1 MHLHALA
8 GRDKTVHGKS
18 GWFAKGRVCRR
29 QALQNRLESCITA
42 CDAVLMRPL
51 PLRVR
56 LTARYFL
63 VLCLAFG
70 AFSLLPFFRVR
81 GSIHSA
87 VDEGLRDRAADLC
100 ELLER
105 QSAEQI
111 KLDLTASSSVRG
123 EDDILEIAESH
134 GEWSY
139 SSVSALQYG
148 LRLPATQKLADK
160 FLFSTM
166 YSKGM
171 PLKILAGQLHIGKK
185 TYDFQIALQWMTSI
199 TQ

>member
-1 MHLHALA
+1 MHLQALA

-70 AFSLLPFFRVR
+70 AFSLPPFFEFGEAFIQRWTRAFGTVPLTSVNFLS
-81 GSIHSA
+81 GS
-87 VDEGLRDRAADLC
+87 
-100 ELLER
+100 
-105 QSAEQI
+105 
-111 KLDLTASSSVRG
+111 
-123 EDDILEIAESH
+123 
-134 GEWSY
+134 
-139 SSVSALQYG
+139 
-148 LRLPATQKLADK
+148 LPCR
-160 FLFSTM
+160 
-166 YSKGM
+166 
-171 PLKILAGQLHIGKK
+171 
-185 TYDFQIALQWMTSI
+185 
-199 TQ
+199 